1 MFAMQLEILGSSMGT
16 PVELAELLDL
26 FVSRGVRP
34 VVDSVYGF
42 SEVRSAFERLNAGEV
57 FGKVV
62 LDHTR

>member
-1 MFAMQLEILGSSMGT
+1 MQLEILGSSMGT
-16 PVELAELLDL
+16 PVELAELLGL
-26 FVSRGVRP
+26 CVTRGVRP
-34 VVDSVYGF
+34 VIDSEFGF